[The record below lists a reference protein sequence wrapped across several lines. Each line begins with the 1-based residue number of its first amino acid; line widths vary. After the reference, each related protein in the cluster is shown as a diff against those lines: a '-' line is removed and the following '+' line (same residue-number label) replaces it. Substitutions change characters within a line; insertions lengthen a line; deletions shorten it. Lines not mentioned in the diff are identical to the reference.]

1 MKKETITLLAHE
13 EGLLKAYKD
22 YLEFLEKTAR
32 GMLLNFDKIFT
43 SEKTM
48 CSRIC
53 LTVTLSSIDVQIL
66 LKMPVSILAVLV
78 LRHHRILLLLFFFFD
93 DYVRTLAA
101 VELYRKTTVFHESNS
116 I

>member
-32 GMLLNFDKIFT
+32 GMLLNFDNIFT

-48 CSRIC
+48 STFSRIC
-53 LTVTLSSIDVQIL
+53 LTVTRL
-66 LKMPVSILAVLV
+66 
-78 LRHHRILLLLFFFFD
+78 
-93 DYVRTLAA
+93 
-101 VELYRKTTVFHESNS
+101 
-116 I
+116 